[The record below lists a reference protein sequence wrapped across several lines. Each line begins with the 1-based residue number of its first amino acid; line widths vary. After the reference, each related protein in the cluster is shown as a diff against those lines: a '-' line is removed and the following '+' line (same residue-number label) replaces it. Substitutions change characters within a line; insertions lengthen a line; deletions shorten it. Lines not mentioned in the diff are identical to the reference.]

1 MHPRRETQTLVSH
14 VNLSQEC
21 PKCRCKKYT
30 KCLQHIIHYMEQYGN
45 MAMFTSYLAPGHS
58 RGGPTGASAI
68 EQWAHITGA
77 LFEQLYVPA
86 STWGKWDFSLF
97 VLALQTNQ
105 KYKKSDFNGILMWFT
120 EKSESNTF
128 KSGFRE
134 LHRLRQGIYWG
145 EMVGSPAPWVC
156 SSLNSRGDI

>member
-1 MHPRRETQTLVSH
+1 
-14 VNLSQEC
+14 
-21 PKCRCKKYT
+21 
-30 KCLQHIIHYMEQYGN
+30 MEQYGN

-128 KSGFRE
+128 KSGLGNFTDFAKAFIE
-134 LHRLRQGIYWG
+134 VKWWGAQLHGFVLR
-145 EMVGSPAPWVC
+145 
-156 SSLNSRGDI
+156 